1 MPVRARPTSPA
12 FTLVELILV
21 IGMVAL
27 LVGMLIP
34 ALAGAARASRATAC
48 LSNQRQI
55 GVGAH
60 MFAAEHR
67 DRLPRAGENS
77 DRDDARP
84 WASAIRPYVDPAMPA
99 DGASDRFAGVSVFRD
114 PGRAR
119 DTHAIHY
126 LVNAFRVQRA
136 SIGSWEPAREW
147 TSLAAIARPDA
158 VVYLNCFG
166 DDADGSI
173 ARRWYPDRAG
183 GLLTDREIASRYA
196 VYEPGNIG
204 CESTITG
211 LAQGTTA
218 KKSLPIVG
226 LARHGTRGGG
236 LSNGLFFDGRAKALE
251 SKAVR
256 DMALWDDGVSPG
268 EAPPTS
274 AQR

>member
-1 MPVRARPTSPA
+1 MPARPIPA
-12 FTLVELILV
+12 PRGFTLIELILV

-60 MFAAEHR
+60 MFAGDHR

-77 DRDDARP
+77 DRDEARP
-84 WASAIRPYVDPAMPA
+84 WASAIRPYVDSAAPAERTN
-99 DGASDRFAGVSVFRD
+99 DRFANVGIFRD

-126 LVNAFRVQRA
+126 VVNAFRVQHGR
-136 SIGSWEPAREW
+136 IGGWQPAREW
-147 TSLAAIARPDA
+147 TSLASVARPDA

-166 DDADGSI
+166 DDADG
-173 ARRWYPDRAG
+173 ALAQRWYPARGEA
-183 GLLTDREIASRYA
+183 LLTDREIASRYA
-196 VYEPGNIG
+196 AFEPENIG
-204 CESTITG
+204 HAAPLS
-211 LAQGTTA
+211 GTPRGTMQ
-218 KKSLPIVG
+218 KPTPPIVG

-256 DMALWDDGVSPG
+256 ELSLWDDGGSTAD
-268 EAPPTS
+268 APAP
-274 AQR
+274 AAHR

>member
-1 MPVRARPTSPA
+1 MPVTARRTPA
-12 FTLVELILV
+12 FTLIELILV
-21 IGMVAL
+21 VGMVAL

-55 GVGAH
+55 GVGAQ
-60 MFAAEHR
+60 MFAADHR

-77 DRDDARP
+77 ARDEARP

-99 DGASDRFAGVSVFRD
+99 DGASDRFASTGVFRD

-126 LVNAFRVQRA
+126 VVNAFRVRR
-136 SIGSWEPAREW
+136 GHVGGWEPAREW

-166 DDADGSI
+166 DDADAEL
-173 ARRWYPDRAG
+173 ARRWYDARRGA
-183 GLLTDREIASRYA
+183 LLTDREIASRYA
-196 VYEPGNIG
+196 VFEPENIG
-204 CESTITG
+204 DESVLSSTPR
-211 LAQGTTA
+211 GTSSKRSA
-218 KKSLPIVG
+218 PIVG
-226 LARHGTRGGG
+226 LTRHGPRGGG

-251 SKAVR
+251 ARAVR
-256 DMALWDDGVSPG
+256 DLSLWDDGTAPS
-268 EAPPTS
+268 EAPPAS
-274 AQR
+274 AHR